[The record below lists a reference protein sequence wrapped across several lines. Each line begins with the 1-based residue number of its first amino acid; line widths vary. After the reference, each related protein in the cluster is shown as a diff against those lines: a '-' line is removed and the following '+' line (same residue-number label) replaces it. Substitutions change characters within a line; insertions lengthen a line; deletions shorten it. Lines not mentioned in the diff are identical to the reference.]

1 MPRSPQPGPLLI
13 DLDALAL
20 TAEERELLEHPLV
33 GGVIFFQRNY
43 ESRRQLQALVQAIRA
58 IRPQLLLT
66 VDQEGGRVQR
76 FREGFTTLPPPAV
89 LGRRYDQE
97 PQAALALARSFG
109 YVLAAE
115 LRQLDVDLSFTP
127 VLDVAGNEEII
138 GSRALHREPAVIVAL
153 AAALQAGMAEAGM
166 AACGKHFP
174 GHGSVRGDSH
184 LMLPRDERPYAAI
197 RDHDLRAF
205 TGLIAQDLAAVMMAH
220 VLYPQ
225 VDALPASFSG
235 LWIRQILRDELGFAG
250 AVICDDLCMQGAAEL
265 GDILSRAE
273 AARAAGCDILPV
285 CNDRAAVV
293 TLLDHL
299 RWPANG
305 EAQARVRRLRGR
317 PVIIDSARLQQ
328 AQRALN
334 EILDEAG

>member
-1 MPRSPQPGPLLI
+1 LLI
-13 DLDALAL
+13 DLEALAL
-20 TAEERELLEHPLV
+20 TAEERELLAHPLV

-43 ESRRQLQALVQAIRA
+43 ESRDQLQALVQAIRA
-58 IRPQLLLT
+58 IRPELLLT

-76 FREGFTTLPPPAV
+76 FRAGFTTLPPPAV

-97 PQAALALARSFG
+97 PPAALALARSFG

-115 LRQLDVDLSFTP
+115 LRQLDVDLSFAP

-138 GSRALHREPAVIVAL
+138 GSRALHREPAAIVAL
-153 AAALQAGMAEAGM
+153 AGALQAGMAEAGM

-205 TGLIAQDLAAVMMAH
+205 AGLIAQDLAAVMMAH

-225 VDALPASFSG
+225 VDTLPASFSG
-235 LWIRQILRDELGFAG
+235 LWSRQILRDELGFAG

-273 AARAAGCDILPV
+273 AAHAAGCDILPV
-285 CNDRAAVV
+285 CNDRTAVI

-305 EAQARVRRLRGR
+305 EAQARVQRLRGR
-317 PVIIDSARLQQ
+317 RVAIDPARLQQ
-328 AQRALN
+328 ARQALHD
-334 EILDEAG
+334 ILDETE

>member
-1 MPRSPQPGPLLI
+1 MPRSPQLGPLLI

-43 ESRRQLQALVQAIRA
+43 ESRAQLQALVQTIRA

-76 FREGFTTLPPPAV
+76 FRAGFTELPPPAV
-89 LGRRYDQE
+89 LGRHYDHD
-97 PQAALALARSFG
+97 PKVALALARSFG

-115 LRQLDVDLSFTP
+115 LRQLDVDLSFAP

-153 AAALQAGMAEAGM
+153 ATALQAGMAEAGM

-174 GHGSVRGDSH
+174 GHGSVSGDSH
-184 LMLPRDERPYAAI
+184 LMLPRDERPCAAI
-197 RDHDLRAF
+197 RDHDLFAF
-205 TGLIAQDLAAVMMAH
+205 AGLIEQDLAAVMMAH

-235 LWIRQILRDELGFAG
+235 IWIRQILRDELGFAG

-273 AARAAGCDILPV
+273 AAGAAGCDVLPV

-299 RWPANG
+299 RWPADG
-305 EAQARVRRLRGR
+305 EAQARLRRLQGR
-317 PVIIDSARLQQ
+317 PVLIDEVRLQQ
-328 AQRALN
+328 ARRALK
-334 EILDEAG
+334 ETWDEAG